1 MRSSAE
7 TAAADREKRLVALS
21 SVVAAVALTSMKI
34 VVGLATGSIGILA
47 EAAHSALDLVAA
59 AVTLAA
65 VRASGRPADR
75 EHAYGHGKVE
85 NLSALFE
92 TALLL
97 ATCAWIAWESVER
110 LFVRAAHVEVNGW
123 SFAVMAVS
131 IAVDVSRSRALQRA
145 ADRYGSQ
152 ALEAD
157 ALHFSTDV
165 WSSSVVIGGLVCVV
179 LAGRLGVPWLAQAD
193 AVAALGVAG
202 ISAWVSLR
210 LGKRSVNELLDAA
223 PPGLAEAVTRA
234 ALVAG
239 VVDVRKV
246 RLRRSGADIFADV
259 TVAVARE
266 ASLERAH
273 DTASAVEAAVS
284 AVAPGADVVVHVEP
298 VPAAEEGVLTR
309 VRLCA
314 ARHGLG
320 AHAIRRFDEA
330 QESLDVHLE
339 VPAALSV
346 SAVDALVRRFEE
358 DVHAAIPG
366 LTRVCVHTE
375 PVADAAEGRADVPER
390 AVVDAVREV
399 LATVAGAPAPEELRV
414 LRLASG
420 LRISF
425 RWSIEGELPARAARA
440 LAVEAERRLRE
451 HVPRVARVLVHLT
464 AAGR

>member
-1 MRSSAE
+1 
-7 TAAADREKRLVALS
+7 
-21 SVVAAVALTSMKI
+21 
-34 VVGLATGSIGILA
+34 
-47 EAAHSALDLVAA
+47 
-59 AVTLAA
+59 
-65 VRASGRPADR
+65 
-75 EHAYGHGKVE
+75 
-85 NLSALFE
+85 
-92 TALLL
+92 
-97 ATCAWIAWESVER
+97 
-110 LFVRAAHVEVNGW
+110 
-123 SFAVMAVS
+123 
-131 IAVDVSRSRALQRA
+131 
-145 ADRYGSQ
+145 
-152 ALEAD
+152 
-157 ALHFSTDV
+157 
-165 WSSSVVIGGLVCVV
+165 
-179 LAGRLGVPWLAQAD
+179 
-193 AVAALGVAG
+193 
-202 ISAWVSLR
+202 
-210 LGKRSVNELLDAA
+210 VNELLDAA